1 MAYIEHKLN
10 DDKQVIET
18 ASYLLEGKLDVLDKF
33 TRFAPER
40 FYGQHGDKVTVRVP
54 GALPAREYG
63 WRNDRSEPI
72 KTDVYEETT
81 VDITVGPPTNDYSA
95 VEITDEQAE
104 FDLKGGF
111 GLLLNAQTDTV
122 ANKVNQRAREEILNA
137 PYEIAIAANVTRAQI
152 LEDAE
157 IGQDTWFNAFV
168 DAGRQMNQLG
178 VPVGNRTALVGQA
191 VAAEL
196 QKSQKLHKVQGNNS
210 DAAFATANIG
220 VYAGFNIVEDQAG
233 LVDPDEALV
242 FDQSGFQ
249 FWSHAPSIP
258 QGAVRGARTNVGGV
272 GLRWLV
278 DYDHA
283 YQVDRSTF
291 NSWTGFNYA
300 RDFVKGRDDV
310 GNIVYGT
317 EPYFVRGVKL
327 IFKDG
332 KGGWLPGDGGNADNG
347 RKGAAADSELARYF
361 KRQPLKTFDMPEGKW
376 YPNVLEGTVP
386 VGGDAGAGD
395 GSGN

>member
-1 MAYIEHKLN
+1 MAYMEHKLA
-10 DDKQVIET
+10 DDKVVLET
-18 ASYLLEGKLDVLDKF
+18 ASYLLEEKLDVLDKF
-33 TRFAPER
+33 SRFAPER

-63 WRNDRSEPI
+63 WRNDRAEPI
-72 KTDVYEETT
+72 KTDTYEETT

-95 VEITDEQAE
+95 VKLTDEQAE

-111 GLLLNAQTDTV
+111 GILLDAQTSTV

-137 PYEIAIAANVTRAQI
+137 PYEIAIAADVTRAQI
-152 LEDAE
+152 ENDMK

-168 DAGRQMNQLG
+168 DAGRHMNQLG
-178 VPVGNRTALVGQA
+178 VPFGNRTALVGQA

-220 VYAGFNIVEDQAG
+220 TYAGFNIVEDVAG
-233 LVDPDEALV
+233 LVEPDEALV

-249 FWSHAPSIP
+249 FWSHAPAIP
-258 QGAVRGARTNVGGV
+258 QGAVRGARTNVNGV
-272 GLRWLV
+272 GMRWLV
-278 DYDHA
+278 DYDNG

-291 NSWTGFNYA
+291 NTWAGFNYA
-300 RDFVKGRDDV
+300 RDFVKGHDNV
-310 GNIVYGT
+310 GNVVFGT

-327 IFKDG
+327 IFKDSN
-332 KGGWLPGDGGNADNG
+332 GGWTPGDGGNADNG
-347 RKGAAADSELARYF
+347 RKGASADSELARYF
-361 KRQPLKTFDMPEGKW
+361 NREPLKTFEAPAGNW
-376 YPNVLEGTVP
+376 YPGVLDGNVS
-386 VGGDAGAGD
+386 VGGDT
-395 GSGN
+395 SGE